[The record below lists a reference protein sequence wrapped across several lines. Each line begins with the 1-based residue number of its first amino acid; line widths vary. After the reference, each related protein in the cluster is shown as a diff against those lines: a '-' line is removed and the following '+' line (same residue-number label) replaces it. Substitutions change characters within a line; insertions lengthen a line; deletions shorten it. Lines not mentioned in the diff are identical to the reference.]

1 MLVAGARPNF
11 MKVGPLYRQ
20 LSRHRGVKPFF
31 VHTGQHYDYNMSE
44 SFLQDLGLPKPDAF
58 LDAGSGSHAEQTA
71 RTMVAFEKI
80 CLQTKPNL
88 VVVVGDVNSTM
99 ACAVTAKK
107 LLIPV
112 AHVEAGLRSRD
123 MTMPEE
129 INRLVTDAVSD
140 YLFTPSRDADENLK
154 QEGATTSKIYFVGN
168 IMIDSLKAALP
179 KARQK
184 NALADFGFQPKGYG
198 LITLHRPSNVDL
210 NEKLGGIVKALLKIS
225 LKIPLIFPIHPRTL
239 KNLHNRRLAEG
250 LKSHPRLKITQPL
263 GYIDFI
269 NLMMNTC
276 FVLTDSGG
284 IQEET
289 TFLGVP
295 CLTLRDNTERPIT
308 LTQGTNELVKLPD
321 LTEKVRLIL
330 DGKWKHGK
338 IPKYWDGKTAQR
350 IAAVIRKI

>member
-1 MLVAGARPNF
+1 MLRTLF
-11 MKVGPLYRQ
+11 RIIF
-20 LSRHRGVKPFF
+20 SRRRV
-31 VHTGQHYDYNMSE
+31 M
-44 SFLQDLGLPKPDAF
+44 
-58 LDAGSGSHAEQTA
+58 
-71 RTMVAFEKI
+71 RTKI
-80 CLQTKPNL
+80 W
-88 VVVVGDVNSTM
+88 
-99 ACAVTAKK
+99 
-107 LLIPV
+107 
-112 AHVEAGLRSRD
+112 
-123 MTMPEE
+123 
-129 INRLVTDAVSD
+129 
-140 YLFTPSRDADENLK
+140 K

-321 LTEKVRLIL
+321 LTKSEADFRRQMETRENTGIL
-330 DGKWKHGK
+330 GRQNSSKNSRRNPKDVTCQSGKPDMKLDTK
-338 IPKYWDGKTAQR
+338 AALKDYIPP
-350 IAAVIRKI
+350 AVIKLFYFLGPNRYGWFGDYSSWEKW